1 MNLDLHVGH
10 HGRTTVVTVGGEV
23 DLSTATQLRSCLDEV
38 IGDGFHRIVM
48 DLGATSFM
56 DCAGLDALI
65 EIANHLPDPGGSMA
79 VARPS
84 RLVDEMLT
92 ILHIEDLLPS
102 FRTVGLAC
110 ASQA

>member
-10 HGRTTVVTVGGEV
+10 QGRTTVVTVGGEV
-23 DLSTATQLRSCLDEV
+23 DLSTATQLRSCLDDVVGE
-38 IGDGFHRIVM
+38 GFHRIVM
-48 DLGATSFM
+48 DLGGTSFM
-56 DCAGLDALI
+56 DCAGLDTLI
-65 EIANHLPDPGGSMA
+65 EIANHLPAPDGAMA

-84 RLVDEMLT
+84 RLVDEMLM
-92 ILHIEDLLPS
+92 ILRIEDLLPS